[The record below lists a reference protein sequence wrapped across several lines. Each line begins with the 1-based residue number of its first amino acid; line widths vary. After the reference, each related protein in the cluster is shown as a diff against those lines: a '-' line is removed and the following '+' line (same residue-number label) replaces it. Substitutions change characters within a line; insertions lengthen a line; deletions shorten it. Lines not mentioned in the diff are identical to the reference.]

1 MAGLDRHRAG
11 LALAACLFAFPAGE
25 AAAQSPAPPKG
36 FNVKELGTIPLGP
49 ELEGMQGRVLRM
61 SYVTVDPGSSM
72 PAHSHR
78 DRPEIIYVVQGTLT
92 EIRNGV
98 PGDHGPGAVLRMTK
112 DITHALENRTGA
124 PVVYIASPIAR
135 QP

>member
-1 MAGLDRHRAG
+1 MAAFDLHRAG
-11 LALAACLFAFPAGE
+11 LALAACLFALLSGQ

-61 SYVTVDPGSSM
+61 SYVTVDPGAAM
-72 PAHSHR
+72 AAHSHQ

-98 PGDHGPGAVLRMTK
+98 PGEHGPGAVLRMTR
-112 DITHALENRTGA
+112 DITHALENRSSA
-124 PVVYIASPIAR
+124 PVVYIAAPIAR